1 MFRNK
6 KNSEKSERK
15 KAARA
20 QARQAA
26 DEKLQEL
33 KVKAEQSPKSQA
45 VLRFMNRYS
54 ILFHVLLACGVCF
67 VIEWVSRHSFLE
79 ACSFVVDRNLV
90 FLYNSLIVFASLLL
104 VYTVRRRAL
113 LRTVISVFWLF
124 LGIINGCILAKRV
137 SPFSFTDLKMV
148 GDLFTMQSNYFTA
161 GEAILVIVGV
171 SLVLLFLVVL
181 WFKGP
186 KYQGKTHRVFGL
198 AMTAAV
204 VMMIPTVTDAAVSNN
219 ILTDYF
225 ENLAQG
231 YKDYGFVYSF
241 SSSVLDRGMSTP
253 SDYSEEAVDAVL
265 AKIGAEDTDT
275 NLAQASAETEEN
287 KASSD
292 QGQTEVRKTGTEA
305 SETDAS
311 GLLVKGEMQ
320 AALLP
325 EAGVKTAA
333 AQEDSQADEQPE
345 TATETQ
351 SEVTA
356 AQDDERSETATE
368 TQSDVTADAQ
378 ESGQAAEEQTEASV
392 GDTGETQTGVTAE
405 RPNIIC
411 ILLESFIDPELV
423 NFLELSDEVVPNFH
437 NLYQNYTSGYLEVPV
452 VGAGTANTEF
462 EMLTGMGMQFFG
474 LGEYPYKTILK
485 QTNCES
491 IASDLSEI
499 GYGTHVVHN
508 NGGNFYSRRNAFS
521 MMGFDTFTSK
531 EMMDIREYTPLGT
544 WPKDEI
550 LIGEVE
556 KALDYTPDQ
565 PDFVY
570 TITVGSHGDYP
581 QEKVLDDPEIQVSG
595 VEDEGM
601 HYAWEY
607 YVNMVHETDKFIGD
621 LIEMLSERDEPTIV
635 VMFGDHLP
643 TMGLEESDMKTGT
656 LFKTQY
662 ATWNNFGLGKS
673 DKSMTSYQLMADTL
687 DSLGIHNG
695 TMFRFQQNRYKY
707 ATEDEYQN
715 AMELL
720 QYDILYGDHYVYG
733 GGNPYPASNLIMGT
747 QDVVISQIME
757 TDRYYYIIGENFTNW
772 SRVFVNDTKV
782 STKYLSSKLLRIKKE
797 DIPSG
802 ENEVVVNQMGS
813 SDTLFRS
820 SNQMMLTKAEETE
833 SESIADE

>member
-1 MFRNK
+1 MGEDNMFRNK

-54 ILFHVLLACGVCF
+54 ILFHVLLSCGVCF

-186 KYQGKTHRVFGL
+186 KFQGKTHRIFGL
-198 AMTAAV
+198 VMTAAV

-219 ILTDYF
+219 ILTNYF

-265 AKIGAEDTDT
+265 AKIGVEDTDT
-275 NLAQASAETEEN
+275 KLAQASAETEEN
-287 KASSD
+287 RASSE
-292 QGQTEVRKTGTEA
+292 QGQTEERKTETEA

-311 GLLVKGEMQ
+311 GLLIKGEMQ
-320 AALLP
+320 AAFVP
-325 EAGVKTAA
+325 EESVKTAA
-333 AQEDSQADEQPE
+333 ASEDGQAD
-345 TATETQ
+345 
-351 SEVTA
+351 
-356 AQDDERSETATE
+356 
-368 TQSDVTADAQ
+368 
-378 ESGQAAEEQTEASV
+378 GQMEASI
-392 GDTGETQTGVTAE
+392 GDTGKTQTGVTAGH
-405 RPNIIC
+405 PNIIC

-423 NFLELSDEVVPNFH
+423 NFLELSDEAVPNFH
-437 NLYQNYTSGYLEVPV
+437 KLYQNYTSGYLEVPV

-662 ATWNNFGLGKS
+662 ATWNNFGLAKS

-695 TMFRFQQNRYKY
+695 TMFHFQQNRYKY

-782 STKYLSSKLLRIKKE
+782 STKYLSSRLLRIKKE

-802 ENEVVVNQMGS
+802 DNEVVVNQMGS

-833 SESIADE
+833 SESTAAE

>member
-1 MFRNK
+1 M
-6 KNSEKSERK
+6 
-15 KAARA
+15 
-20 QARQAA
+20 
-26 DEKLQEL
+26 
-33 KVKAEQSPKSQA
+33 
-45 VLRFMNRYS
+45 
-54 ILFHVLLACGVCF
+54 
-67 VIEWVSRHSFLE
+67 
-79 ACSFVVDRNLV
+79 
-90 FLYNSLIVFASLLL
+90 
-104 VYTVRRRAL
+104 
-113 LRTVISVFWLF
+113 
-124 LGIINGCILAKRV
+124 
-137 SPFSFTDLKMV
+137 
-148 GDLFTMQSNYFTA
+148 
-161 GEAILVIVGV
+161 
-171 SLVLLFLVVL
+171 
-181 WFKGP
+181 
-186 KYQGKTHRVFGL
+186 
-198 AMTAAV
+198 
-204 VMMIPTVTDAAVSNN
+204 
-219 ILTDYF
+219 
-225 ENLAQG
+225 
-231 YKDYGFVYSF
+231 
-241 SSSVLDRGMSTP
+241 
-253 SDYSEEAVDAVL
+253 
-265 AKIGAEDTDT
+265 
-275 NLAQASAETEEN
+275 
-287 KASSD
+287 
-292 QGQTEVRKTGTEA
+292 
-305 SETDAS
+305 
-311 GLLVKGEMQ
+311 
-320 AALLP
+320 
-325 EAGVKTAA
+325 
-333 AQEDSQADEQPE
+333 
-345 TATETQ
+345 
-351 SEVTA
+351 
-356 AQDDERSETATE
+356 
-368 TQSDVTADAQ
+368 
-378 ESGQAAEEQTEASV
+378 
-392 GDTGETQTGVTAE
+392 
-405 RPNIIC
+405 
-411 ILLESFIDPELV
+411 
-423 NFLELSDEVVPNFH
+423 VPNFH
-437 NLYQNYTSGYLEVPV
+437 KLYQNYTSGYLEVPV

-462 EMLTGMGMQFFG
+462 EILTGMGMQFFG

-607 YVNMVHETDKFIGD
+607 YANMVHETDKFIGD

-662 ATWNNFGLGKS
+662 ATWNNFGLAKS
-673 DKSMTSYQLMADTL
+673 DKSMTAYQLMADTL
-687 DSLGIHNG
+687 DSLDIHNG

-782 STKYLSSKLLRIKKE
+782 STKYLSSRLLRIKKE

-802 ENEVVVNQMGS
+802 DNEVVVNQMGS

-833 SESIADE
+833 SESIAAE

>member
-1 MFRNK
+1 MGEDDMFRNK
-6 KNSEKSERK
+6 KNSEKSKRR

-33 KVKAEQSPKSQA
+33 KIKAEKSARSQA

-113 LRTVISVFWLF
+113 LRTVISSFWLF

-161 GEAILVIVGV
+161 SEAILVIVSV
-171 SLVLLFLVVL
+171 SLVLLFFVVL

-186 KYQGKTHRVFGL
+186 KYQGKAHRVFGL
-198 AMTAAV
+198 VMTAAV

-265 AKIGAEDTDT
+265 AKIGVKDTGA

-287 KASSD
+287 KASD
-292 QGQTEVRKTGTEA
+292 QGQTEAGKIGTEA

-311 GLLVKGEMQ
+311 GLLVNGEMQ
-320 AALLP
+320 AALVP
-325 EAGVKTAA
+325 EQGVKTTA
-333 AQEDSQADEQPE
+333 AQEDGQLENQSE
-345 TATETQ
+345 TESETQ
-351 SEVTA
+351 K
-356 AQDDERSETATE
+356 
-368 TQSDVTADAQ
+368 
-378 ESGQAAEEQTEASV
+378 AS
-392 GDTGETQTGVTAE
+392 TGVTADQ
-405 RPNIIC
+405 PNIIC

-462 EMLTGMGMQFFG
+462 EILTGMGMQFFG
-474 LGEYPYKTILK
+474 LGEYPYKTVLK
-485 QTNCES
+485 TTNCES

-581 QEKVLDDPEIQVSG
+581 QEKVLDDPTIQVAG

-643 TMGLEESDMKTGT
+643 TMGLEESDMKTGS

-673 DKSMTSYQLMADTL
+673 DKSMTSYQLMADMM
-687 DSLGIHNG
+687 DNLGIHNG

-733 GGNPYPASNLIMGT
+733 GGNPYPASQLIMGT
-747 QDVVISQIME
+747 EDVVVSQIME
-757 TDRYYYIIGENFTNW
+757 TDRYYYNIGENFTNW

-813 SDTLFRS
+813 SNTLFRS
-820 SNQMMLTKAEETE
+820 SNQVVLNKAEETE
-833 SESIADE
+833 SESAAAE

>member
-1 MFRNK
+1 MGEDNMFRNK

-33 KVKAEQSPKSQA
+33 KVKAEQSPESQA
-45 VLRFMNRYS
+45 MLRFMNRYS
-54 ILFHVLLACGVCF
+54 ILFHVLLSCGVCF

-161 GEAILVIVGV
+161 GEAILVIAGV

-186 KYQGKTHRVFGL
+186 KFQGKTHRVFGL
-198 AMTAAV
+198 VMTAAV

-219 ILTDYF
+219 ILTNYF

-265 AKIGAEDTDT
+265 AKIGVEDTDT
-275 NLAQASAETEEN
+275 KLAQASAETEKN

-292 QGQTEVRKTGTEA
+292 QGQTEERKTGTEA

-311 GLLVKGEMQ
+311 GLLIKGEMQ
-320 AALLP
+320 AAFVP
-325 EAGVKTAA
+325 EESVKTAA
-333 AQEDSQADEQPE
+333 AREDGQAD
-345 TATETQ
+345 
-351 SEVTA
+351 
-356 AQDDERSETATE
+356 
-368 TQSDVTADAQ
+368 
-378 ESGQAAEEQTEASV
+378 GQTEASV
-392 GDTGETQTGVTAE
+392 GDTGKTQTGVTAGH
-405 RPNIIC
+405 PNIIC

-437 NLYQNYTSGYLEVPV
+437 KLYQNYTSGYLEVPV

-462 EMLTGMGMQFFG
+462 EILTGMGMQFFG

-607 YVNMVHETDKFIGD
+607 YANMVHETDKFIGD

-662 ATWNNFGLGKS
+662 ATWNNFGLAKS
-673 DKSMTSYQLMADTL
+673 DKSMTAYQLMADTL
-687 DSLGIHNG
+687 DSLDIHNG

-782 STKYLSSKLLRIKKE
+782 STKYLSSRLLRIKKE

-802 ENEVVVNQMGS
+802 DNEVVVNQMGS

-833 SESIADE
+833 SESIAAE

>member
-1 MFRNK
+1 MGEDNMFRNK

-33 KVKAEQSPKSQA
+33 KVKAEQSPESQA

-54 ILFHVLLACGVCF
+54 ILFHVLLSCGVCF

-161 GEAILVIVGV
+161 GEAILVIAGV

-186 KYQGKTHRVFGL
+186 KFQGKTHRIFGL
-198 AMTAAV
+198 VMTAAV

-219 ILTDYF
+219 ILTNYF

-265 AKIGAEDTDT
+265 AKIGVEDTDT
-275 NLAQASAETEEN
+275 KLAQASAETEKN

-292 QGQTEVRKTGTEA
+292 QGQTEERKTGTEA

-311 GLLVKGEMQ
+311 GLLIKGEMQ
-320 AALLP
+320 AAFVP
-325 EAGVKTAA
+325 EESVKTAA
-333 AQEDSQADEQPE
+333 AREDGQAD
-345 TATETQ
+345 
-351 SEVTA
+351 
-356 AQDDERSETATE
+356 
-368 TQSDVTADAQ
+368 
-378 ESGQAAEEQTEASV
+378 EQTEASV
-392 GDTGETQTGVTAE
+392 GDTGKTQTGVTAGH
-405 RPNIIC
+405 PNIIC

-437 NLYQNYTSGYLEVPV
+437 KLYQNYTSGYLEVPV

-462 EMLTGMGMQFFG
+462 EILTGMGMQFFG

-662 ATWNNFGLGKS
+662 ATWNNFGLAKS
-673 DKSMTSYQLMADTL
+673 DKSMTAYQLMADTL
-687 DSLGIHNG
+687 DSLDIHNG

-782 STKYLSSKLLRIKKE
+782 STKYLSSRLLRIKKE

-802 ENEVVVNQMGS
+802 DNEVVVNQMGS

-833 SESIADE
+833 SESIAAE

>member
-1 MFRNK
+1 MGEDNMFRNK

-33 KVKAEQSPKSQA
+33 KVKAEQSPESQA
-45 VLRFMNRYS
+45 MLRFMNRYS
-54 ILFHVLLACGVCF
+54 ILFHVLLSCGVCF

-161 GEAILVIVGV
+161 GEAILVIAGV

-186 KYQGKTHRVFGL
+186 KFQGKTHRIFGL
-198 AMTAAV
+198 VMTAAV

-219 ILTDYF
+219 ILTNYF

-265 AKIGAEDTDT
+265 AKIGVEDTDT
-275 NLAQASAETEEN
+275 KLAQASAEIEKN

-292 QGQTEVRKTGTEA
+292 QGQTEERKTGTEA

-311 GLLVKGEMQ
+311 GLLIKGEMQ
-320 AALLP
+320 AAFVP
-325 EAGVKTAA
+325 EESVKTATA
-333 AQEDSQADEQPE
+333 REDGQAD
-345 TATETQ
+345 
-351 SEVTA
+351 
-356 AQDDERSETATE
+356 
-368 TQSDVTADAQ
+368 
-378 ESGQAAEEQTEASV
+378 GQTEASV
-392 GDTGETQTGVTAE
+392 GDTGKTQTGVTAGH
-405 RPNIIC
+405 PNIIC

-437 NLYQNYTSGYLEVPV
+437 KLYQNYTSGYLEVPV

-462 EMLTGMGMQFFG
+462 EILTGMGMQFFG

-662 ATWNNFGLGKS
+662 ATWNNFGLAKS
-673 DKSMTSYQLMADTL
+673 DKSMTAYQLMADTL
-687 DSLGIHNG
+687 DSLDIHNG

-707 ATEDEYQN
+707 ATEDEYQS

-782 STKYLSSKLLRIKKE
+782 STKYLSSRLLRIKKE

-802 ENEVVVNQMGS
+802 DNEVVVNQMGS

-833 SESIADE
+833 SESIAAE

>member
-54 ILFHVLLACGVCF
+54 ILFHVLLSCGVCF

-171 SLVLLFLVVL
+171 SLVLLFLVLL

-198 AMTAAV
+198 VMTAAV

-265 AKIGAEDTDT
+265 AKIGVEDTDT
-275 NLAQASAETEEN
+275 KLTQASAETEKN

-292 QGQTEVRKTGTEA
+292 QGQTEERKTGTEA

-311 GLLVKGEMQ
+311 GLLIKGEMQ
-320 AALLP
+320 AAFVP
-325 EAGVKTAA
+325 EESVKTAA
-333 AQEDSQADEQPE
+333 AREDGQAD
-345 TATETQ
+345 
-351 SEVTA
+351 
-356 AQDDERSETATE
+356 
-368 TQSDVTADAQ
+368 
-378 ESGQAAEEQTEASV
+378 GQTEASV
-392 GDTGETQTGVTAE
+392 GDTGKTQTGVTAGH
-405 RPNIIC
+405 PNIIC

-437 NLYQNYTSGYLEVPV
+437 KLYQNYTSGYLEVPV

-462 EMLTGMGMQFFG
+462 EILTGMGMQFFG

-662 ATWNNFGLGKS
+662 ATWNNFGLAKS
-673 DKSMTSYQLMADTL
+673 DKSMTAYQLMADTL
-687 DSLGIHNG
+687 DSLDIHNG

-782 STKYLSSKLLRIKKE
+782 STKYLSSRLLRIKKE

-802 ENEVVVNQMGS
+802 DNEVVVNQMGS

-833 SESIADE
+833 SESIAAE

>member
-1 MFRNK
+1 MGEDNMFRNK

-33 KVKAEQSPKSQA
+33 KVKAEQSPESQA

-54 ILFHVLLACGVCF
+54 ILFHVLLSCGVCF

-79 ACSFVVDRNLV
+79 ACSFAVDRNLV

-161 GEAILVIVGV
+161 GEAILVIAGV

-186 KYQGKTHRVFGL
+186 KFQGKTHRVFGL
-198 AMTAAV
+198 VMTAAV

-219 ILTDYF
+219 ILTNYF

-265 AKIGAEDTDT
+265 AKIGVEDTDT
-275 NLAQASAETEEN
+275 KLAQASAETEKN

-292 QGQTEVRKTGTEA
+292 QGQTEERKTGTEA

-311 GLLVKGEMQ
+311 GLLIKGEMQ
-320 AALLP
+320 AAFVP
-325 EAGVKTAA
+325 EESVKTAA
-333 AQEDSQADEQPE
+333 AREDGQAD
-345 TATETQ
+345 
-351 SEVTA
+351 
-356 AQDDERSETATE
+356 
-368 TQSDVTADAQ
+368 
-378 ESGQAAEEQTEASV
+378 GQTEASV
-392 GDTGETQTGVTAE
+392 GDTGKTQTGVTAGH
-405 RPNIIC
+405 PNIIC

-437 NLYQNYTSGYLEVPV
+437 KLYQNYTSGYLEVPV

-462 EMLTGMGMQFFG
+462 EILTGMGMQFFG

-662 ATWNNFGLGKS
+662 ATWNNFGLAKS
-673 DKSMTSYQLMADTL
+673 DKSMTAYQLMADTL
-687 DSLGIHNG
+687 DSLDIHNG

-782 STKYLSSKLLRIKKE
+782 STKYLSSRLLRIKKE

-802 ENEVVVNQMGS
+802 DNEVVVNQMGS

-833 SESIADE
+833 SESIAAE

>member
-1 MFRNK
+1 MGEDNMFRNK

-54 ILFHVLLACGVCF
+54 ILFHVLLSCGVCF

-186 KYQGKTHRVFGL
+186 KFQGKTHRVFGL
-198 AMTAAV
+198 VMTAAV

-219 ILTDYF
+219 ILTNYF

-265 AKIGAEDTDT
+265 AKIGVEDTDT
-275 NLAQASAETEEN
+275 KLAQASAETEEN

-292 QGQTEVRKTGTEA
+292 QGQTEERKTGTEA
-305 SETDAS
+305 SKTDAS
-311 GLLVKGEMQ
+311 GLLIKGEMQ
-320 AALLP
+320 AAFVP
-325 EAGVKTAA
+325 EESVKTAA
-333 AQEDSQADEQPE
+333 ARADGQP
-345 TATETQ
+345 
-351 SEVTA
+351 
-356 AQDDERSETATE
+356 D
-368 TQSDVTADAQ
+368 
-378 ESGQAAEEQTEASV
+378 GQTEASV
-392 GDTGETQTGVTAE
+392 GDTGKTQTGVTAGH
-405 RPNIIC
+405 PNIIC

-437 NLYQNYTSGYLEVPV
+437 KLYQNYTSGYLEVPV

-462 EMLTGMGMQFFG
+462 EILTGMGMQFFG

-662 ATWNNFGLGKS
+662 ATWNNFGLAKS
-673 DKSMTSYQLMADTL
+673 DKSMTAYQLMADTL
-687 DSLGIHNG
+687 DSLDIHNG

-782 STKYLSSKLLRIKKE
+782 STKYLSSRLLRIKKE

-802 ENEVVVNQMGS
+802 DNEVVVNQMGS

-833 SESIADE
+833 SESIAAE

>member
-1 MFRNK
+1 M
-6 KNSEKSERK
+6 
-15 KAARA
+15 
-20 QARQAA
+20 
-26 DEKLQEL
+26 
-33 KVKAEQSPKSQA
+33 
-45 VLRFMNRYS
+45 
-54 ILFHVLLACGVCF
+54 
-67 VIEWVSRHSFLE
+67 
-79 ACSFVVDRNLV
+79 
-90 FLYNSLIVFASLLL
+90 
-104 VYTVRRRAL
+104 
-113 LRTVISVFWLF
+113 
-124 LGIINGCILAKRV
+124 
-137 SPFSFTDLKMV
+137 
-148 GDLFTMQSNYFTA
+148 
-161 GEAILVIVGV
+161 
-171 SLVLLFLVVL
+171 VL

-186 KYQGKTHRVFGL
+186 KFQGKTHRVFGL
-198 AMTAAV
+198 VMTAAV

-219 ILTDYF
+219 ILTNYF

-265 AKIGAEDTDT
+265 AKIGVEDTDT
-275 NLAQASAETEEN
+275 KLAQASAETEEN

-292 QGQTEVRKTGTEA
+292 QGQTEERKTGTEA
-305 SETDAS
+305 SKTDAS
-311 GLLVKGEMQ
+311 GLLIKGEMQ
-320 AALLP
+320 AAFVP
-325 EAGVKTAA
+325 EESVKTAA
-333 AQEDSQADEQPE
+333 AREDGQAD
-345 TATETQ
+345 
-351 SEVTA
+351 
-356 AQDDERSETATE
+356 
-368 TQSDVTADAQ
+368 
-378 ESGQAAEEQTEASV
+378 GQTEASV
-392 GDTGETQTGVTAE
+392 GDTGKTQTGVTAGH
-405 RPNIIC
+405 PNIIC

-437 NLYQNYTSGYLEVPV
+437 KLYQNYTSGYLEVPV

-462 EMLTGMGMQFFG
+462 EILTGMGMQFFG

-662 ATWNNFGLGKS
+662 ATWNNFGLAKS
-673 DKSMTSYQLMADTL
+673 DKSMTAYQLMADTL
-687 DSLGIHNG
+687 DSLDIHNG

-782 STKYLSSKLLRIKKE
+782 STKYLSSRLLRIKKE

-802 ENEVVVNQMGS
+802 DNEVVVNQMGS

-833 SESIADE
+833 SESIAAE

>member
-33 KVKAEQSPKSQA
+33 KVKAEQSPESQA
-45 VLRFMNRYS
+45 MLRFMNRYS
-54 ILFHVLLACGVCF
+54 ILFHVLLSCGVCF

-161 GEAILVIVGV
+161 GEAILVIAGV
-171 SLVLLFLVVL
+171 SLVLLFLVLL

-186 KYQGKTHRVFGL
+186 KFQGKTHRVFGL
-198 AMTAAV
+198 VMTAAV

-219 ILTDYF
+219 ILTNYF

-265 AKIGAEDTDT
+265 AKIGVEDTDAK
-275 NLAQASAETEEN
+275 LAQASAETEKN

-292 QGQTEVRKTGTEA
+292 QGQTEERKTGTEA

-311 GLLVKGEMQ
+311 GLLIKGEMQ
-320 AALLP
+320 AAFVP
-325 EAGVKTAA
+325 EESVKTAA
-333 AQEDSQADEQPE
+333 AREDGQAD
-345 TATETQ
+345 
-351 SEVTA
+351 
-356 AQDDERSETATE
+356 
-368 TQSDVTADAQ
+368 
-378 ESGQAAEEQTEASV
+378 GQTEASV
-392 GDTGETQTGVTAE
+392 GDTGKTQTGVTAGH
-405 RPNIIC
+405 PNIIC

-437 NLYQNYTSGYLEVPV
+437 KLYQNYTSGYLEVPV

-462 EMLTGMGMQFFG
+462 EILTGMGMQFFG

-662 ATWNNFGLGKS
+662 ATWNNFGLAKS
-673 DKSMTSYQLMADTL
+673 DKSMTAYQLMADTL
-687 DSLGIHNG
+687 DSLDIHNG

-782 STKYLSSKLLRIKKE
+782 STKYLSSRLLRIKKE

-802 ENEVVVNQMGS
+802 DNEVVVNQMGS

-833 SESIADE
+833 SESIAAE

>member
-1 MFRNK
+1 MGEDNMFRNK

-54 ILFHVLLACGVCF
+54 ILFHVLLSCGVCF

-186 KYQGKTHRVFGL
+186 KFQGKTHRVFGL
-198 AMTAAV
+198 VMTAAV

-219 ILTDYF
+219 ILTNYF

-265 AKIGAEDTDT
+265 AKIGVEDTDT
-275 NLAQASAETEEN
+275 KLAQASAETEEN

-292 QGQTEVRKTGTEA
+292 QGQTEERKTGTEA
-305 SETDAS
+305 SKTDAS
-311 GLLVKGEMQ
+311 GLLIKGEMQ
-320 AALLP
+320 AAFVP
-325 EAGVKTAA
+325 EESVKTAA
-333 AQEDSQADEQPE
+333 AREDGQAD
-345 TATETQ
+345 
-351 SEVTA
+351 
-356 AQDDERSETATE
+356 
-368 TQSDVTADAQ
+368 
-378 ESGQAAEEQTEASV
+378 GQTEASV
-392 GDTGETQTGVTAE
+392 GDTGKTQTGVTAGH
-405 RPNIIC
+405 PNIIC

-437 NLYQNYTSGYLEVPV
+437 KLYQNYTSGYLEVPV

-462 EMLTGMGMQFFG
+462 EILTGMGMQFFG

-662 ATWNNFGLGKS
+662 ATWNNFGLAKS
-673 DKSMTSYQLMADTL
+673 DKSMTAYQLMADTL
-687 DSLGIHNG
+687 DSLDIHNG

-757 TDRYYYIIGENFTNW
+757 TDHYYYIIGENFTNW

-782 STKYLSSKLLRIKKE
+782 STKYLSSRLLRIKKE

-802 ENEVVVNQMGS
+802 DNEVVVNQMGS

-833 SESIADE
+833 SESIAAE

>member
-1 MFRNK
+1 MGEDNMFRNK

-33 KVKAEQSPKSQA
+33 KVKAEQSPESQA
-45 VLRFMNRYS
+45 MLRFMNRYS
-54 ILFHVLLACGVCF
+54 ILFHVLLSCGVCF

-79 ACSFVVDRNLV
+79 ACSFAVDRNLV

-161 GEAILVIVGV
+161 GEAILVIAGV

-186 KYQGKTHRVFGL
+186 KFQGKTHRVFGL
-198 AMTAAV
+198 VMTAAV

-219 ILTDYF
+219 ILTNYF

-265 AKIGAEDTDT
+265 AKIGVEDTDT
-275 NLAQASAETEEN
+275 KLAQASAETEKN

-292 QGQTEVRKTGTEA
+292 QGQTEERKTGTEA

-311 GLLVKGEMQ
+311 GLLIKGEMQ
-320 AALLP
+320 AAFVP
-325 EAGVKTAA
+325 EESVKTAA
-333 AQEDSQADEQPE
+333 AREDGQAD
-345 TATETQ
+345 
-351 SEVTA
+351 
-356 AQDDERSETATE
+356 
-368 TQSDVTADAQ
+368 
-378 ESGQAAEEQTEASV
+378 GQTEASV
-392 GDTGETQTGVTAE
+392 GDTGKTQTGVTAGH
-405 RPNIIC
+405 PNIIC

-437 NLYQNYTSGYLEVPV
+437 KLYQNYTSGYLEVPV

-462 EMLTGMGMQFFG
+462 EILTGMGMQFFG

-662 ATWNNFGLGKS
+662 ATWNNFGLAKS
-673 DKSMTSYQLMADTL
+673 DKSMTAYQLMADTL
-687 DSLGIHNG
+687 DSLDIHNG

-802 ENEVVVNQMGS
+802 DNEVVVNQMGS

-833 SESIADE
+833 SESIAAE

>member
-15 KAARA
+15 KAAGA

-33 KVKAEQSPKSQA
+33 KVKAEQSPESQA

-54 ILFHVLLACGVCF
+54 ILFHVLLSCGVCF

-161 GEAILVIVGV
+161 GEAILVIAGV

-186 KYQGKTHRVFGL
+186 KFQGKTHRVFGL
-198 AMTAAV
+198 VMTAAV

-219 ILTDYF
+219 ILTNYF

-265 AKIGAEDTDT
+265 AKIGVEDTDT
-275 NLAQASAETEEN
+275 KLAQASAETEKN

-292 QGQTEVRKTGTEA
+292 QGQTEERKTGTEA

-311 GLLVKGEMQ
+311 GLLIKGEMQ
-320 AALLP
+320 AAFVP
-325 EAGVKTAA
+325 EESVKTAA
-333 AQEDSQADEQPE
+333 AREDGQAD
-345 TATETQ
+345 
-351 SEVTA
+351 
-356 AQDDERSETATE
+356 
-368 TQSDVTADAQ
+368 
-378 ESGQAAEEQTEASV
+378 EQTEASV
-392 GDTGETQTGVTAE
+392 GDTGKTQTGVTAGH
-405 RPNIIC
+405 PNIIC

-437 NLYQNYTSGYLEVPV
+437 KLYQNYTSGYLEVPV

-462 EMLTGMGMQFFG
+462 EILTGMGMQFFG

-662 ATWNNFGLGKS
+662 ATWNNFGLAKS
-673 DKSMTSYQLMADTL
+673 DKSMTAYQLMADTL
-687 DSLGIHNG
+687 DSLDIHNG

-782 STKYLSSKLLRIKKE
+782 STKYLSSRLLRIKKE

-802 ENEVVVNQMGS
+802 DNEVVVNQMGS

-833 SESIADE
+833 SESIAAE

>member
-54 ILFHVLLACGVCF
+54 ILFHVLLSCGVCF

-161 GEAILVIVGV
+161 GEAILVIAGV

-186 KYQGKTHRVFGL
+186 KFQGKTHRIFGL
-198 AMTAAV
+198 VMTAAV

-219 ILTDYF
+219 ILTNYF

-265 AKIGAEDTDT
+265 AKIGVEDTDT
-275 NLAQASAETEEN
+275 KLAQASAETEKN

-292 QGQTEVRKTGTEA
+292 QGQTEERKTGTEA

-311 GLLVKGEMQ
+311 GLLIKGEMQ
-320 AALLP
+320 AAFVP
-325 EAGVKTAA
+325 EESVKTAA
-333 AQEDSQADEQPE
+333 AREDGQAD
-345 TATETQ
+345 
-351 SEVTA
+351 
-356 AQDDERSETATE
+356 
-368 TQSDVTADAQ
+368 
-378 ESGQAAEEQTEASV
+378 GQTEASV
-392 GDTGETQTGVTAE
+392 GDTGKTQTGVTAGH
-405 RPNIIC
+405 PNIIC

-437 NLYQNYTSGYLEVPV
+437 KLYQNYTSGYLEVPV

-462 EMLTGMGMQFFG
+462 EILTGMGMQFFG

-662 ATWNNFGLGKS
+662 ATWNNFGLAKS
-673 DKSMTSYQLMADTL
+673 DKSMTAYQLMADTL
-687 DSLGIHNG
+687 DSLDIHNG

-782 STKYLSSKLLRIKKE
+782 STKYLSSRLLRIKKE

-802 ENEVVVNQMGS
+802 DNEVVVNQMGS

-833 SESIADE
+833 SESIAAE

>member
-33 KVKAEQSPKSQA
+33 KVKAEQSPESQA

-54 ILFHVLLACGVCF
+54 ILFHVLLSCGVCF

-79 ACSFVVDRNLV
+79 ACSFAVDRNLV

-161 GEAILVIVGV
+161 GEAILVIAGV

-186 KYQGKTHRVFGL
+186 KFQGKTHRVFGL
-198 AMTAAV
+198 VMTAAV

-219 ILTDYF
+219 ILTNYF

-265 AKIGAEDTDT
+265 AKIGVEDTDT
-275 NLAQASAETEEN
+275 KLAQASAETEKN

-292 QGQTEVRKTGTEA
+292 QGQTEERKTGTEA

-311 GLLVKGEMQ
+311 GLLIKGEMQ
-320 AALLP
+320 AAFVP
-325 EAGVKTAA
+325 EESVKTAA
-333 AQEDSQADEQPE
+333 AREDGQAD
-345 TATETQ
+345 
-351 SEVTA
+351 
-356 AQDDERSETATE
+356 
-368 TQSDVTADAQ
+368 
-378 ESGQAAEEQTEASV
+378 GQTEASV
-392 GDTGETQTGVTAE
+392 GDTGKTQTGVTAGH
-405 RPNIIC
+405 PNIIC

-437 NLYQNYTSGYLEVPV
+437 KLYQNYTSGYLEVPV

-462 EMLTGMGMQFFG
+462 EILTGMGMQFFG

-662 ATWNNFGLGKS
+662 ATWNNFGLAKS
-673 DKSMTSYQLMADTL
+673 DKSMTAYQLMADTL
-687 DSLGIHNG
+687 DSLDIHNG

-782 STKYLSSKLLRIKKE
+782 STKYLSSRLLRIKKE

-802 ENEVVVNQMGS
+802 DNEVVVNQMGS

-833 SESIADE
+833 SESIAAE

>member
-1 MFRNK
+1 MGEDNMFRNK

-33 KVKAEQSPKSQA
+33 KVKAEQSPESQA

-54 ILFHVLLACGVCF
+54 ILFHVLLSCGVCF

-161 GEAILVIVGV
+161 GEAILVIAGV

-186 KYQGKTHRVFGL
+186 KFQGKTHRIFGL
-198 AMTAAV
+198 VMTAAV

-219 ILTDYF
+219 ILTNYF

-265 AKIGAEDTDT
+265 AKIGVEDTDT
-275 NLAQASAETEEN
+275 KLAQASAETEEN
-287 KASSD
+287 RASSE
-292 QGQTEVRKTGTEA
+292 QGQTEERKTGTEA

-311 GLLVKGEMQ
+311 GLLIKGKMQ
-320 AALLP
+320 AAFVP
-325 EAGVKTAA
+325 EESVKTAA
-333 AQEDSQADEQPE
+333 ASEDGQAD
-345 TATETQ
+345 
-351 SEVTA
+351 
-356 AQDDERSETATE
+356 
-368 TQSDVTADAQ
+368 
-378 ESGQAAEEQTEASV
+378 GQMEASI
-392 GDTGETQTGVTAE
+392 GDTGKTQTGVTAGY
-405 RPNIIC
+405 PNIIC

-437 NLYQNYTSGYLEVPV
+437 KLYQNYTSGYLEVPV

-581 QEKVLDDPEIQVSG
+581 QEKVLDNPEIQVSG

-607 YVNMVHETDKFIGD
+607 YVNMIHETDKFIGD

-662 ATWNNFGLGKS
+662 ATWNNFRLAKS
-673 DKSMTSYQLMADTL
+673 DKSMTAYQLMADTL
-687 DSLGIHNG
+687 DSLDIHNG

-782 STKYLSSKLLRIKKE
+782 STKYLSSRLLRIKKE

-802 ENEVVVNQMGS
+802 DNEVVVNQMGS

-833 SESIADE
+833 SESIAAE

>member
-1 MFRNK
+1 MGEDNMFRNK

-54 ILFHVLLACGVCF
+54 ILFHVLLSCGVCF

-161 GEAILVIVGV
+161 GEAILVIAGV

-186 KYQGKTHRVFGL
+186 KFQGKTHRIFGL
-198 AMTAAV
+198 VMTAAV

-219 ILTDYF
+219 ILTNYF

-265 AKIGAEDTDT
+265 AKIGVEDTDT
-275 NLAQASAETEEN
+275 KLAQASAETEKN

-292 QGQTEVRKTGTEA
+292 QGQTEERKTGTEA

-311 GLLVKGEMQ
+311 GLLIKGEMQ
-320 AALLP
+320 AAFVP
-325 EAGVKTAA
+325 EESVKTAA
-333 AQEDSQADEQPE
+333 AREDGQAD
-345 TATETQ
+345 
-351 SEVTA
+351 
-356 AQDDERSETATE
+356 
-368 TQSDVTADAQ
+368 
-378 ESGQAAEEQTEASV
+378 GQTEASV
-392 GDTGETQTGVTAE
+392 GDTGKTQTGVTAGH
-405 RPNIIC
+405 PNIIC

-437 NLYQNYTSGYLEVPV
+437 KLYQNYTSGYLEVPV

-462 EMLTGMGMQFFG
+462 EILTGMGMQFFG

-662 ATWNNFGLGKS
+662 ATWNNFGLAKS
-673 DKSMTSYQLMADTL
+673 DKSMTAYQLMADTL
-687 DSLGIHNG
+687 DSLDIHNG

-782 STKYLSSKLLRIKKE
+782 STKYLSSRLLRIKKE

-802 ENEVVVNQMGS
+802 DNEVVVNQMGS

-833 SESIADE
+833 SESIAAE

>member
-15 KAARA
+15 KAAGA

-33 KVKAEQSPKSQA
+33 KVKAEQSPESQA
-45 VLRFMNRYS
+45 MLRFMNRYS
-54 ILFHVLLACGVCF
+54 ILFHVLLSCGVCF

-186 KYQGKTHRVFGL
+186 KFQGKTHRVFGL
-198 AMTAAV
+198 VMTAAV

-219 ILTDYF
+219 ILTNYF

-265 AKIGAEDTDT
+265 AKIGVEDTDT
-275 NLAQASAETEEN
+275 KLAQASAETEEN

-292 QGQTEVRKTGTEA
+292 QGQTEERKTGTEA
-305 SETDAS
+305 SKTDAS
-311 GLLVKGEMQ
+311 GLLIKGEMQ
-320 AALLP
+320 AAFVP
-325 EAGVKTAA
+325 EESVKTAA
-333 AQEDSQADEQPE
+333 AREDGQAD
-345 TATETQ
+345 
-351 SEVTA
+351 
-356 AQDDERSETATE
+356 
-368 TQSDVTADAQ
+368 
-378 ESGQAAEEQTEASV
+378 GQTEASV
-392 GDTGETQTGVTAE
+392 GDTGKTQTGVTAGH
-405 RPNIIC
+405 PNIIC

-423 NFLELSDEVVPNFH
+423 KFLELSDEVVPNFH
-437 NLYQNYTSGYLEVPV
+437 KLYQNYTSGYLEVPV

-462 EMLTGMGMQFFG
+462 EILTGMGMQFFG

-662 ATWNNFGLGKS
+662 ATWNNFGLAKS
-673 DKSMTSYQLMADTL
+673 DKSMTAYQLMADTL
-687 DSLGIHNG
+687 DSLDIHNG

-782 STKYLSSKLLRIKKE
+782 STKYLSSRLLRIKKE

-802 ENEVVVNQMGS
+802 DNEVVVNQMGS

-833 SESIADE
+833 SESIATE

>member
-1 MFRNK
+1 MGEDNMFRNK

-15 KAARA
+15 KAAGA

-33 KVKAEQSPKSQA
+33 KVKAEQSPESQA

-54 ILFHVLLACGVCF
+54 ILFHVLLSCGVCF

-161 GEAILVIVGV
+161 GEAILVIAGV

-186 KYQGKTHRVFGL
+186 KFQGKTHRVFGL
-198 AMTAAV
+198 VMTAAV

-219 ILTDYF
+219 ILTNYF

-265 AKIGAEDTDT
+265 AKIGVEDTDT
-275 NLAQASAETEEN
+275 KLAQASAETEKN

-292 QGQTEVRKTGTEA
+292 QGQTEERKTGTEA

-311 GLLVKGEMQ
+311 GLLIKGEMQ
-320 AALLP
+320 AAFVP
-325 EAGVKTAA
+325 EESVKTAA
-333 AQEDSQADEQPE
+333 AREDGQAD
-345 TATETQ
+345 
-351 SEVTA
+351 
-356 AQDDERSETATE
+356 
-368 TQSDVTADAQ
+368 
-378 ESGQAAEEQTEASV
+378 EQTEASV
-392 GDTGETQTGVTAE
+392 GDTGKTQTGVTAGH
-405 RPNIIC
+405 PNIIC

-437 NLYQNYTSGYLEVPV
+437 KLYQNYTSGYLEVPV

-462 EMLTGMGMQFFG
+462 EILTGMGMQFFG

-662 ATWNNFGLGKS
+662 ATWNNFGLAKS
-673 DKSMTSYQLMADTL
+673 DKSMTAYQLMADTL
-687 DSLGIHNG
+687 DSLDIHNG

-782 STKYLSSKLLRIKKE
+782 STKYLSSRLLRIKKE

-802 ENEVVVNQMGS
+802 DNEVVVNQMGS

-833 SESIADE
+833 SESIAAE

>member
-1 MFRNK
+1 MGEDNMFRNK

-15 KAARA
+15 KAAGA

-33 KVKAEQSPKSQA
+33 KVKAEQSPESQA
-45 VLRFMNRYS
+45 MLRFMNRYS
-54 ILFHVLLACGVCF
+54 ILFHVLLSCGVCF

-186 KYQGKTHRVFGL
+186 KFQGKTHRVFGL
-198 AMTAAV
+198 VMTAAV

-219 ILTDYF
+219 ILTNYF

-265 AKIGAEDTDT
+265 AKIGVEDTDT
-275 NLAQASAETEEN
+275 KLAQASAETEEN

-292 QGQTEVRKTGTEA
+292 QGQTEERKTGTEA
-305 SETDAS
+305 SKTDAS
-311 GLLVKGEMQ
+311 GLLIKGEMQ
-320 AALLP
+320 AAFVP
-325 EAGVKTAA
+325 EESVKTAA
-333 AQEDSQADEQPE
+333 AREDGQAD
-345 TATETQ
+345 
-351 SEVTA
+351 
-356 AQDDERSETATE
+356 
-368 TQSDVTADAQ
+368 
-378 ESGQAAEEQTEASV
+378 GQTEASV
-392 GDTGETQTGVTAE
+392 GDTGKTQTGVTAGH
-405 RPNIIC
+405 PNIIC

-423 NFLELSDEVVPNFH
+423 KFLELSDEVVPNFH
-437 NLYQNYTSGYLEVPV
+437 KLYQNYTSGYLEVPV

-462 EMLTGMGMQFFG
+462 EILTGMGMQFFG

-662 ATWNNFGLGKS
+662 ATWNNFGLAKS
-673 DKSMTSYQLMADTL
+673 DKSMTAYQLMADTL
-687 DSLGIHNG
+687 DSLDIHNG

-782 STKYLSSKLLRIKKE
+782 STKYLSSRLLRIKKE

-802 ENEVVVNQMGS
+802 DNEVVVNQMGS

-833 SESIADE
+833 SESIAAE

>member
-54 ILFHVLLACGVCF
+54 ILFHVLLSCGVCF

-186 KYQGKTHRVFGL
+186 KFQGKTHRIFGL
-198 AMTAAV
+198 VMTAAV

-219 ILTDYF
+219 ILTNYF

-265 AKIGAEDTDT
+265 AKIGVEDTDT
-275 NLAQASAETEEN
+275 KLAQASAETEKN

-292 QGQTEVRKTGTEA
+292 QGQTEERKTGTEA

-311 GLLVKGEMQ
+311 GLLIKGEMQ
-320 AALLP
+320 AAFVP
-325 EAGVKTAA
+325 EESVKTAA
-333 AQEDSQADEQPE
+333 AREDGQAD
-345 TATETQ
+345 
-351 SEVTA
+351 
-356 AQDDERSETATE
+356 
-368 TQSDVTADAQ
+368 
-378 ESGQAAEEQTEASV
+378 GQMEASV
-392 GDTGETQTGVTAE
+392 EDTGKTQTGVTAGH
-405 RPNIIC
+405 PNIIC

-437 NLYQNYTSGYLEVPV
+437 KLYQNYTSGYLEVPV

-662 ATWNNFGLGKS
+662 ATWNNFGLAKS

-695 TMFRFQQNRYKY
+695 TMFHFQQNRYKY

-782 STKYLSSKLLRIKKE
+782 STKYLSSRLLCIKKE

-802 ENEVVVNQMGS
+802 DNEVVVNQMGS

-833 SESIADE
+833 SESTAAE

>member
-1 MFRNK
+1 MGEDNMFRNK

-33 KVKAEQSPKSQA
+33 KVKAEQSPESQA

-54 ILFHVLLACGVCF
+54 ILFHVLLSCGVCF

-161 GEAILVIVGV
+161 GEAILVIAGV

-186 KYQGKTHRVFGL
+186 KFQGKTHRVFGL

-219 ILTDYF
+219 ILTNYF

-265 AKIGAEDTDT
+265 AKIGVEDTDT
-275 NLAQASAETEEN
+275 KLAQASAETEKN

-292 QGQTEVRKTGTEA
+292 QGQTEERKTGTEA

-311 GLLVKGEMQ
+311 GLLIKGEMQ
-320 AALLP
+320 AAFVP
-325 EAGVKTAA
+325 EESVKTAA
-333 AQEDSQADEQPE
+333 AREDGQAD
-345 TATETQ
+345 
-351 SEVTA
+351 
-356 AQDDERSETATE
+356 
-368 TQSDVTADAQ
+368 
-378 ESGQAAEEQTEASV
+378 GQTEASV
-392 GDTGETQTGVTAE
+392 GDTGKTQTGVTAGH
-405 RPNIIC
+405 PNIIC

-437 NLYQNYTSGYLEVPV
+437 KLYQNYTSGYLEVPV

-462 EMLTGMGMQFFG
+462 EILTGMGMQFFG

-662 ATWNNFGLGKS
+662 ATWNNFGLAKS
-673 DKSMTSYQLMADTL
+673 DKSMTAYQLMADTL
-687 DSLGIHNG
+687 DSLDIHNG

-782 STKYLSSKLLRIKKE
+782 STKYLSSRLLRIKKE

-802 ENEVVVNQMGS
+802 DNEVVVNQMGS

-833 SESIADE
+833 SESIAAE

>member
-15 KAARA
+15 KAAGA

-33 KVKAEQSPKSQA
+33 KVKAEQSPESQA

-54 ILFHVLLACGVCF
+54 ILFHVLLSCGVCF

-161 GEAILVIVGV
+161 GEAILVIAGV

-186 KYQGKTHRVFGL
+186 KFQGKTHRIFGL
-198 AMTAAV
+198 VMTAAV

-219 ILTDYF
+219 ILTNYF

-265 AKIGAEDTDT
+265 AKIGVEDTDT
-275 NLAQASAETEEN
+275 KLAQASAETEKN

-292 QGQTEVRKTGTEA
+292 QGQTEERKTGTEA

-311 GLLVKGEMQ
+311 GLLIKGEMQ
-320 AALLP
+320 AAFVP
-325 EAGVKTAA
+325 EESVKTAA
-333 AQEDSQADEQPE
+333 TREDGQAD
-345 TATETQ
+345 
-351 SEVTA
+351 
-356 AQDDERSETATE
+356 
-368 TQSDVTADAQ
+368 
-378 ESGQAAEEQTEASV
+378 GQTEASI
-392 GDTGETQTGVTAE
+392 GDTGKTQTGVTAGH
-405 RPNIIC
+405 PNIIC

-437 NLYQNYTSGYLEVPV
+437 KLYQNYTSGYLEVPV

-462 EMLTGMGMQFFG
+462 EILTGMGMQFFG

-607 YVNMVHETDKFIGD
+607 YVNMIHETDKFIGD

-662 ATWNNFGLGKS
+662 ATWNNFGLAKS
-673 DKSMTSYQLMADTL
+673 DKSMTAYQLMADTL
-687 DSLGIHNG
+687 DSLDIHNG

-782 STKYLSSKLLRIKKE
+782 STKYLSSRLLRIKKE

-802 ENEVVVNQMGS
+802 DNEVVVNQMGS

-833 SESIADE
+833 SESIAAE

>member
-1 MFRNK
+1 MGEDNMFRNK

-54 ILFHVLLACGVCF
+54 ILFHVLLSCGVCF

-161 GEAILVIVGV
+161 GEAILVIAGV

-186 KYQGKTHRVFGL
+186 KFQGKTHRIFGL

-219 ILTDYF
+219 ILTNYF

-265 AKIGAEDTDT
+265 AKIGVEDTDT
-275 NLAQASAETEEN
+275 KLAQASAETEEN
-287 KASSD
+287 RASSE
-292 QGQTEVRKTGTEA
+292 QGQTEERKTGTEA

-311 GLLVKGEMQ
+311 GLLIKGEMQ
-320 AALLP
+320 AAFVP
-325 EAGVKTAA
+325 EESVKTAA
-333 AQEDSQADEQPE
+333 ASEDGQAD
-345 TATETQ
+345 
-351 SEVTA
+351 
-356 AQDDERSETATE
+356 
-368 TQSDVTADAQ
+368 
-378 ESGQAAEEQTEASV
+378 GQMEASV
-392 GDTGETQTGVTAE
+392 EDTGKTQTGVTTGH
-405 RPNIIC
+405 PNIIC

-423 NFLELSDEVVPNFH
+423 NFLELSDEAVPNFH
-437 NLYQNYTSGYLEVPV
+437 KLYQNYTSGYLEVPV

-662 ATWNNFGLGKS
+662 ATWNNFGLAKS

-695 TMFRFQQNRYKY
+695 TMFHFQQNRYKY

-782 STKYLSSKLLRIKKE
+782 STKYLSSRLLRIKKE

-802 ENEVVVNQMGS
+802 DNEVVVNQMGS

-833 SESIADE
+833 SESTVAE

>member
-33 KVKAEQSPKSQA
+33 KVKAEQSPESQA
-45 VLRFMNRYS
+45 MLRFMNRYS
-54 ILFHVLLACGVCF
+54 ILFHVLLSCGVCF

-161 GEAILVIVGV
+161 GEAILVIAGV

-186 KYQGKTHRVFGL
+186 KFQGKTHRVFGL
-198 AMTAAV
+198 VMTAAV

-219 ILTDYF
+219 ILTNYF

-265 AKIGAEDTDT
+265 AKIGVEDTDAK
-275 NLAQASAETEEN
+275 LAQASAETEKN

-292 QGQTEVRKTGTEA
+292 QGQTEERKTGTEA

-311 GLLVKGEMQ
+311 GLLIKGEMQ
-320 AALLP
+320 AAFVP
-325 EAGVKTAA
+325 EESVKTAA
-333 AQEDSQADEQPE
+333 AREDGQAD
-345 TATETQ
+345 
-351 SEVTA
+351 
-356 AQDDERSETATE
+356 
-368 TQSDVTADAQ
+368 
-378 ESGQAAEEQTEASV
+378 GQTEASV
-392 GDTGETQTGVTAE
+392 GDTGKTQTGVTAGH
-405 RPNIIC
+405 PNIIC
-411 ILLESFIDPELV
+411 SLLESFIDPELV

-437 NLYQNYTSGYLEVPV
+437 KLYQNYTSGYLEVPV

-462 EMLTGMGMQFFG
+462 EILTGMGMQFFG

-662 ATWNNFGLGKS
+662 ATWNNFGLAKS
-673 DKSMTSYQLMADTL
+673 DKSMTAYQLMADTL
-687 DSLGIHNG
+687 DSLDIHNG

-782 STKYLSSKLLRIKKE
+782 STKYLSSRLLRIKKE

-802 ENEVVVNQMGS
+802 DNEVVVNQMGS

-833 SESIADE
+833 SESIAAE

>member
-1 MFRNK
+1 MGEDNMFRNK

-15 KAARA
+15 KAAGA

-33 KVKAEQSPKSQA
+33 KVKAEQSPESQA
-45 VLRFMNRYS
+45 MLRFMNRYS
-54 ILFHVLLACGVCF
+54 ILFHVLLSCGVCF

-186 KYQGKTHRVFGL
+186 KFQGKTHRVFGL
-198 AMTAAV
+198 VMTAAV

-219 ILTDYF
+219 ILTNYF

-265 AKIGAEDTDT
+265 AKIGVEDTDT
-275 NLAQASAETEEN
+275 KLAQASAETEEN

-292 QGQTEVRKTGTEA
+292 QGQTEERKTGTEA
-305 SETDAS
+305 SKTDAS
-311 GLLVKGEMQ
+311 GLLIKGEMQ
-320 AALLP
+320 AAFVP
-325 EAGVKTAA
+325 EESVKTAA
-333 AQEDSQADEQPE
+333 AREDGQAD
-345 TATETQ
+345 
-351 SEVTA
+351 
-356 AQDDERSETATE
+356 
-368 TQSDVTADAQ
+368 
-378 ESGQAAEEQTEASV
+378 GQTEASV
-392 GDTGETQTGVTAE
+392 GDTGKTQTGVTAGH
-405 RPNIIC
+405 PNIIC

-423 NFLELSDEVVPNFH
+423 KFLELSDEVVPNFH
-437 NLYQNYTSGYLEVPV
+437 KLYQNYTSGYLEVPV

-462 EMLTGMGMQFFG
+462 EILTGMGMQFFG

-662 ATWNNFGLGKS
+662 ATWNNFGLAKS
-673 DKSMTSYQLMADTL
+673 DKSMTAYQLMADTL
-687 DSLGIHNG
+687 DSLDIHNG

-757 TDRYYYIIGENFTNW
+757 TDHYYYIIGENFTNW

-782 STKYLSSKLLRIKKE
+782 STKYLSSRLLRIKKE

-802 ENEVVVNQMGS
+802 DNEVVVNQMGS

-833 SESIADE
+833 SESIAAE

>member
-15 KAARA
+15 KAAGA

-33 KVKAEQSPKSQA
+33 KVKAEQSPESQA

-54 ILFHVLLACGVCF
+54 ILFHVLLSCGVCF

-186 KYQGKTHRVFGL
+186 KFQGKTHRVFGL
-198 AMTAAV
+198 VMTAAV

-219 ILTDYF
+219 ILTNYF

-265 AKIGAEDTDT
+265 AKIGVEDTDT
-275 NLAQASAETEEN
+275 KLAQASAETEEN

-292 QGQTEVRKTGTEA
+292 QGQTEERKTGTEA
-305 SETDAS
+305 SKTDAS
-311 GLLVKGEMQ
+311 GLLIKGEMQ
-320 AALLP
+320 AAFVP
-325 EAGVKTAA
+325 EESVKTAA
-333 AQEDSQADEQPE
+333 AREDGQAD
-345 TATETQ
+345 
-351 SEVTA
+351 
-356 AQDDERSETATE
+356 
-368 TQSDVTADAQ
+368 
-378 ESGQAAEEQTEASV
+378 GQTEASV
-392 GDTGETQTGVTAE
+392 GDTGKTQTGVTAGH
-405 RPNIIC
+405 PNIIC

-437 NLYQNYTSGYLEVPV
+437 KLYQNYTSGYLEVPV

-462 EMLTGMGMQFFG
+462 EILTGMGMQFFG

-662 ATWNNFGLGKS
+662 ATWNNFGLAKS
-673 DKSMTSYQLMADTL
+673 DKSMTAYQLMADTL
-687 DSLGIHNG
+687 DSLDIHNG

-782 STKYLSSKLLRIKKE
+782 STKYLSSRLLRIKKE

-802 ENEVVVNQMGS
+802 DNEVVVNQMGS

-833 SESIADE
+833 SESIAAE

>member
-15 KAARA
+15 KAAGA

-33 KVKAEQSPKSQA
+33 KVKAEQSPESQA
-45 VLRFMNRYS
+45 MLRFMNRYS
-54 ILFHVLLACGVCF
+54 ILFHVLLSCGVCF

-186 KYQGKTHRVFGL
+186 KFQGKTHRVFGL
-198 AMTAAV
+198 VMTAAV

-219 ILTDYF
+219 ILTNYF

-265 AKIGAEDTDT
+265 AKIGVEDTDT
-275 NLAQASAETEEN
+275 KLAQASAETEEN

-292 QGQTEVRKTGTEA
+292 QGQTEERKTGTEA
-305 SETDAS
+305 SKTDAS
-311 GLLVKGEMQ
+311 GLLIKGEMQ
-320 AALLP
+320 AAFVP
-325 EAGVKTAA
+325 EESVKTAA
-333 AQEDSQADEQPE
+333 AREDGQAD
-345 TATETQ
+345 
-351 SEVTA
+351 
-356 AQDDERSETATE
+356 
-368 TQSDVTADAQ
+368 
-378 ESGQAAEEQTEASV
+378 GQTEASV
-392 GDTGETQTGVTAE
+392 GDTGKTQTGVTAGH
-405 RPNIIC
+405 PNIIC

-423 NFLELSDEVVPNFH
+423 KFLELSDEVVPNFH
-437 NLYQNYTSGYLEVPV
+437 KLYQNYTSGYLEVPV

-462 EMLTGMGMQFFG
+462 EILTGMGMQFFG

-635 VMFGDHLP
+635 VMFGNHLP

-662 ATWNNFGLGKS
+662 ATWNNFGLAKS
-673 DKSMTSYQLMADTL
+673 DKSMTAYQLMADTL
-687 DSLGIHNG
+687 DSLDIHNG

-782 STKYLSSKLLRIKKE
+782 STKYLSSRLLRIKKE

-802 ENEVVVNQMGS
+802 DNEVVVNQMGS

-833 SESIADE
+833 SESIAAE

>member
-54 ILFHVLLACGVCF
+54 ILFHVLLSCGVCF

-186 KYQGKTHRVFGL
+186 KFQGKTHRVFGL
-198 AMTAAV
+198 VMTAAV

-219 ILTDYF
+219 ILTNYF

-265 AKIGAEDTDT
+265 AKIGVEDTDT
-275 NLAQASAETEEN
+275 KLAQASAETEEN

-292 QGQTEVRKTGTEA
+292 QGQTEERKTGTEA
-305 SETDAS
+305 SKTDAS
-311 GLLVKGEMQ
+311 GLLIKGEMQ
-320 AALLP
+320 AAFVP
-325 EAGVKTAA
+325 EESVKTAA
-333 AQEDSQADEQPE
+333 AREDGQAD
-345 TATETQ
+345 
-351 SEVTA
+351 
-356 AQDDERSETATE
+356 
-368 TQSDVTADAQ
+368 
-378 ESGQAAEEQTEASV
+378 GQTEASV
-392 GDTGETQTGVTAE
+392 GDTGKTQTGVTAGH
-405 RPNIIC
+405 PNIIC

-437 NLYQNYTSGYLEVPV
+437 KLYQNYTSGYLEVPV

-462 EMLTGMGMQFFG
+462 EILTGMGMQFFG

-662 ATWNNFGLGKS
+662 ATWNNFGLAKS
-673 DKSMTSYQLMADTL
+673 DKSMTAYQLMADTL
-687 DSLGIHNG
+687 DSLDIHNG

-782 STKYLSSKLLRIKKE
+782 STKYLSSRLLRIKKE

-802 ENEVVVNQMGS
+802 DNEVVVNQMGS

-833 SESIADE
+833 SESIAAE

>member
-33 KVKAEQSPKSQA
+33 KVKAEQSPESQA

-54 ILFHVLLACGVCF
+54 ILFHVLLSCGVCF

-161 GEAILVIVGV
+161 GEAILVIAGV

-186 KYQGKTHRVFGL
+186 KFQGKTHRVFGL
-198 AMTAAV
+198 VMTAAV

-219 ILTDYF
+219 ILTNYF

-265 AKIGAEDTDT
+265 AKIGVEDTDT
-275 NLAQASAETEEN
+275 KLAQASAETEKN

-292 QGQTEVRKTGTEA
+292 QGQTEERKTGTEA

-311 GLLVKGEMQ
+311 GLLIKGEMQ
-320 AALLP
+320 AAFVP
-325 EAGVKTAA
+325 EESVKTVAA
-333 AQEDSQADEQPE
+333 REDGQAD
-345 TATETQ
+345 
-351 SEVTA
+351 
-356 AQDDERSETATE
+356 
-368 TQSDVTADAQ
+368 
-378 ESGQAAEEQTEASV
+378 GQTEASV
-392 GDTGETQTGVTAE
+392 GDTGKTQTGVTAGH
-405 RPNIIC
+405 PNIIC

-437 NLYQNYTSGYLEVPV
+437 KLYQNYTSGYLEVPV

-462 EMLTGMGMQFFG
+462 EILTGMGMQFFG

-607 YVNMVHETDKFIGD
+607 YANMVHETDKFIGD

-662 ATWNNFGLGKS
+662 ATWNNFGLAKS
-673 DKSMTSYQLMADTL
+673 DKSMTAYQLMADTL
-687 DSLGIHNG
+687 DSLDIHNG

-802 ENEVVVNQMGS
+802 DNEVVVNQMGS

-833 SESIADE
+833 SESIAAE

>member
-15 KAARA
+15 KAAGA

-33 KVKAEQSPKSQA
+33 KVKAEQSPESQA

-54 ILFHVLLACGVCF
+54 ILFHVLLSCGVCF

-186 KYQGKTHRVFGL
+186 KFQGKTHRVFGL
-198 AMTAAV
+198 VMTAAV

-219 ILTDYF
+219 ILTNYF

-265 AKIGAEDTDT
+265 AKIGVEDTDT
-275 NLAQASAETEEN
+275 KLAQASAETEEN

-292 QGQTEVRKTGTEA
+292 QGQTEERKTGTEA
-305 SETDAS
+305 SKTDAS
-311 GLLVKGEMQ
+311 GLLIKGEMQ
-320 AALLP
+320 AAFVP
-325 EAGVKTAA
+325 EESVKTAA
-333 AQEDSQADEQPE
+333 AREDGQAD
-345 TATETQ
+345 
-351 SEVTA
+351 
-356 AQDDERSETATE
+356 
-368 TQSDVTADAQ
+368 
-378 ESGQAAEEQTEASV
+378 GQTEASV
-392 GDTGETQTGVTAE
+392 GDTGKTQTGVTAGH
-405 RPNIIC
+405 PNIIC

-423 NFLELSDEVVPNFH
+423 KFLELSDEVVPNFH
-437 NLYQNYTSGYLEVPV
+437 KLYQNYTSGYLEVPV

-462 EMLTGMGMQFFG
+462 EILTGMGMQFFG

-662 ATWNNFGLGKS
+662 ATWNNFGLAKS
-673 DKSMTSYQLMADTL
+673 DKSMTAYQLMADTL

-782 STKYLSSKLLRIKKE
+782 STKYLSSRLLRIKKE

-802 ENEVVVNQMGS
+802 DNEVVVNQMGS

-833 SESIADE
+833 SESIAAE

>member
-33 KVKAEQSPKSQA
+33 KVKAEQSPESQA
-45 VLRFMNRYS
+45 MLRFMNRYS
-54 ILFHVLLACGVCF
+54 ILFHVLLSCGVCF

-161 GEAILVIVGV
+161 GEAILVIAGV

-186 KYQGKTHRVFGL
+186 KFQGKTHRVFGL
-198 AMTAAV
+198 VMTAAV

-219 ILTDYF
+219 ILTNYF

-265 AKIGAEDTDT
+265 AKIGVEDTDT
-275 NLAQASAETEEN
+275 KLAQASAETEKN

-292 QGQTEVRKTGTEA
+292 QGQTEERKTGTEA

-311 GLLVKGEMQ
+311 GLLIKGEMQ
-320 AALLP
+320 AAFVP
-325 EAGVKTAA
+325 EESVKTAA
-333 AQEDSQADEQPE
+333 AREDGQAD
-345 TATETQ
+345 
-351 SEVTA
+351 
-356 AQDDERSETATE
+356 
-368 TQSDVTADAQ
+368 
-378 ESGQAAEEQTEASV
+378 GQTEASV
-392 GDTGETQTGVTAE
+392 GDTGKTQTGVTAGH
-405 RPNIIC
+405 PNIIC

-437 NLYQNYTSGYLEVPV
+437 KLYQNYTSGYLEVPV

-462 EMLTGMGMQFFG
+462 EILTGMGMQFFG

-607 YVNMVHETDKFIGD
+607 YANMVHETDKFIGD

-662 ATWNNFGLGKS
+662 ATWNNFGLAKS
-673 DKSMTSYQLMADTL
+673 DKSMTAYQLMADTL
-687 DSLGIHNG
+687 DSLDIHNG

-782 STKYLSSKLLRIKKE
+782 STKYLSSRLLRIKKE

-802 ENEVVVNQMGS
+802 DNEVVVNQMGS

-833 SESIADE
+833 SESIAAE